1 MLIFG
6 TGRTRQWQQVRS
18 VFAME
23 LAERN
28 RTARH
33 SVW

>member
-6 TGRTRQWQQVRS
+6 TGRKRQWQQVRS
-18 VFAME
+18 VFAIE
-23 LAERN
+23 LAERDL
-28 RTARH
+28 TARH